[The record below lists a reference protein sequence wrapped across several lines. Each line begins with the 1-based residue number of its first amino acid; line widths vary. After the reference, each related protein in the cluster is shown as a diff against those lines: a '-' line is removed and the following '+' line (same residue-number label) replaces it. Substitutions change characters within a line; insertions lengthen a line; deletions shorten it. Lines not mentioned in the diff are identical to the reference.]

1 MSRWLGQLIAQ
12 RTNYT
17 YWVHTGKDP
26 FLEGRS
32 ARIYEDLD
40 LEAMNAA
47 ASMLVFHGE
56 FDAFQK
62 TGGGQKTTICDVRH
76 AQWTRIEP
84 HRLRFDITADR
95 FLRNMVRA
103 IVGTLLDIG
112 KGRMAPEAMS
122 EVIASKDRS
131 RAGTS
136 APACGLY
143 LSRVDYP
150 FLA

>member
-1 MSRWLGQLIAQ
+1 M
-12 RTNYT
+12 
-17 YWVHTGKDP
+17 
-26 FLEGRS
+26 
-32 ARIYEDLD
+32 
-40 LEAMNAA
+40 
-47 ASMLVFHGE
+47 
-56 FDAFQK
+56 
-62 TGGGQKTTICDVRH
+62 RH
-76 AQWTRIEP
+76 AQWTQTES

-103 IVGTLLDIG
+103 IVGTLIDIG
-112 KGRMAPEAMS
+112 KGRMAPEAMA